1 MINFNWGYLTFTI
14 LANLGEVFMYPV
26 QPFIFNRFGKSR
38 VGKGFSREELK
49 LVGLTAWSAKRIGL
63 PVDLKRNS
71 TYQENVECLEEYLKT
86 RHIDLEQ
93 KKQAGKTK
101 KTTQAEI
108 KLKRDQEKPKVKKKE
123 TPVIVEEVVPAESEV
138 AAEEDLPVGDETP
151 LSDLEGITTEDI
163 AALQAQDIE
172 YAEDLLGLSTEDIE
186 EIAET
191 SGLPRDHLASLVFQT
206 VEKLEPLIPL
216 GEVPGI
222 GEKTAELLECSGI
235 YSANQ
240 LARTDP
246 NTNCDGIT
254 SDRLKKF
261 IDKAWDKIL
270 NP

>member
-1 MINFNWGYLTFTI
+1 M
-14 LANLGEVFMYPV
+14 
-26 QPFIFNRFGKSR
+26 
-38 VGKGFSREELK
+38 
-49 LVGLTAWSAKRIGL
+49 
-63 PVDLKRNS
+63 
-71 TYQENVECLEEYLKT
+71 YQENVECLGEYLKT
-86 RHIDLEQ
+86 RHTELEQ
-93 KKQAGKTK
+93 KKQVGKTK
-101 KTTQAEI
+101 KTIKTEI
-108 KLKRDQEKPKVKKKE
+108 KLKKDQDKPKVKKKE
-123 TPVIVEEVVPAESEV
+123 TPVVVEEIVPTESE
-138 AAEEDLPVGDETP
+138 ASDEEDLPGGAETP
-151 LSDLEGITTEDI
+151 LSELEGTTTEDI
-163 AALQAQDIE
+163 EALQAQDIE

-191 SGLPRDHLASLVFQT
+191 SGIPRDRLASLVFQT

-246 NTNCDGIT
+246 NTNCDGIS
-254 SDRLKKF
+254 SDKLKKF